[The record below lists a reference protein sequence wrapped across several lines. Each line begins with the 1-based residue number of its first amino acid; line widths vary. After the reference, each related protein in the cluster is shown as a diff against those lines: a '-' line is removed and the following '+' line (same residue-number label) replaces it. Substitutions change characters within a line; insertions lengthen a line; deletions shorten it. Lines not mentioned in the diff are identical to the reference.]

1 MSRHRFSAFS
11 LKISLT
17 VRLLFQCFTKI
28 DAHKCT
34 HCGSSI
40 FIGIEAYSKTREE
53 GLIQSEETLKYLERI
68 EIGKHQKK
76 SIFSSTLGKKEVAH
90 KNSVGQFQALLD
102 SIGTAGIYAFV
113 LTILT
118 SPFIYFIV
126 IDYFLKSYSAQ
137 SLIMGSYLF
146 YFVFGFAVIYTTT
159 RSLSD

>member
-1 MSRHRFSAFS
+1 MLGF
-11 LKISLT
+11 I
-17 VRLLFQCFTKI
+17 RLGQYLMNCPFCGSPVNTKI

-53 GLIQSEETLKYLERI
+53 ELIQSEETHKYLERV
-68 EIGKHQKK
+68 EVSKHQKK
-76 SIFSSTLGKKEVAH
+76 SLFASPLPKKEVIPKISA
-90 KNSVGQFQALLD
+90 GQFQAFLE
-102 SIGTAGIYAFV
+102 SIGTAGIYAFI
-113 LTILT
+113 LTVLT
-118 SPFIYFIV
+118 SPFIYFV
-126 IDYFLKSYSAQ
+126 VLDRFLKSYSAQ